1 MTLCRSFLLASCL
14 LWCAWA
20 QAFEADVHF
29 GLTKWLALK
38 AGFAEAQADAI
49 AAGNQRSDSGVM
61 DSVQLV
67 LEYACLESHADA
79 ARVAQGYHF
88 ASPAKLPAP
97 AAQRSVVAGNAT
109 ARKPAEDVLV
119 AAAQGKAGFLLLKLG
134 QALHL
139 LQDSWSYQGVPD
151 TPVFAGTGIEC
162 NSALAWAA
170 PAARGGWNSHKA
182 HLAREWPADMEAMA
196 SATYR
201 VLSAYPTVGAPRGT
215 AADWNTLRPS
225 LDGFVRATTKA
236 DKARWFQR
244 QGITDTTFLLGIS
257 LPDGPGFAQGEWAG
271 RRFPP
276 LKSAASP
283 QYGVAA
289 DTKAFFEGFFPLW
302 LGPTKGLERLRPL
315 VDAQQQPDLLARLR
329 LWRLR
334 DHGAVADLAHAA
346 APLTPTQLRT
356 LERLGN
362 KPNATVQ
369 LEGSALAAAF
379 YPLLQQGPGVS
390 PLLPYV
396 MHALPASSTGGN
408 ARAIAVVKLRHLPY
422 DELGLIAEKQP
433 GGWRLVRLIAAVNH

>member
-1 MTLCRSFLLASCL
+1 MKLRRFFLLASCL
-14 LWCAWA
+14 LGCASA

-38 AGFAEAQADAI
+38 AGFAEAQAEAI

-97 AAQRSVVAGNAT
+97 PAQRAVVAGDAT
-109 ARKPAEDVLV
+109 ARKPAEEVLA

-139 LQDSWSYQGVPD
+139 LQDSWAYQGVPD
-151 TPVFAGTGIEC
+151 TPVFAGTGIQC

-182 HLAREWPADMEAMA
+182 NLAREWPADIAAMA
-196 SATYR
+196 EASYR
-201 VLSAYPTVGAPRGT
+201 VLTAYPTAGVPRNA
-215 AADWNTLRPS
+215 AADWAVLRPS
-225 LDGFVRATTKA
+225 LDGFVRASTKA
-236 DKARWFQR
+236 EKARWFQR
-244 QGITDTTFLLGIS
+244 QGITDTTFLQGIS
-257 LPDGPGFAQGEWAG
+257 LPDGPNFASGEWAG

-276 LKSAASP
+276 LKTAASP
-283 QYGVAA
+283 QYNVAA
-289 DTKAFFEGFFPLW
+289 DTKAFFDSFFPLW
-302 LGPTKGLERLRPL
+302 LGPAKGLERLRAV
-315 VDAQQQPDLLARLR
+315 VDVQQQPDLLARLR

-334 DHGAVADLAHAA
+334 DHGAVAELAHAA
-346 APLTPTQLRT
+346 APFTPAQLRT
-356 LERLGN
+356 LERLDG
-362 KPNATVQ
+362 KPHATVQ
-369 LEGSALAAAF
+369 LEGSALAGAF

-396 MHALPASSTGGN
+396 LHTLPPSDTGK

-422 DELGLIAEKQP
+422 DELGLVAEKQQ
-433 GGWRLVRLIAAVNH
+433 GGWRLVRLIA

>member
-1 MTLCRSFLLASCL
+1 MNLRFLLVPAVLIFLSL
-14 LWCAWA
+14 PA

-38 AGFAEAQADAI
+38 AGFAEAQAEAI
-49 AAGNQRSDSGVM
+49 AAGNQRNDSGVM
-61 DSVQLV
+61 DSVELV

-97 AAQRSVVAGNAT
+97 AAQRAVVAGDAT
-109 ARKPAEDVLV
+109 ARKPAEEVLA

-139 LQDSWSYQGVPD
+139 LQDSWAYQGVPD
-151 TPVFAGTGIEC
+151 TPVFAATPIQC
-162 NSALAWAA
+162 NPALAWAA

-182 HLAREWPADMEAMA
+182 DLAREWPADIEAMA
-196 SATYR
+196 AATYR
-201 VLSAYPTVGAPRGT
+201 VLTAYPTAGAPRGA
-215 AADWNTLRPS
+215 AADWGTLRAS
-225 LDGFVRATTKA
+225 LDGFIRAPTKA

-244 QGITDTTFLLGIS
+244 QGVADTAFLQGIS
-257 LPDGPGFAQGEWAG
+257 LPDGPAFVPALWNG

-276 LKSAASP
+276 LKNTTSP

-289 DTKAFFEGFFPLW
+289 DTKAFFDSVFPIW
-302 LGPTKGLERLRPL
+302 LSPTKGLERLRAL
-315 VDAQQQPDLLARLR
+315 IDAQQQPDLLARLR

-334 DHGAVADLAHAA
+334 DHGAAAELAHAP
-346 APLTPTQLRT
+346 APLTPPQLRA
-356 LERLGN
+356 LERLSG

-369 LEGSALAAAF
+369 LEGDTLTAAF

-396 MHALPASSTGGN
+396 IHTLPVSSTGN
-408 ARAIAVVKLRHLPY
+408 ARAIAVLKLRHAPY
-422 DELGLIAEKQP
+422 DELGLVAEKQQ
-433 GGWRLVRLIAAVNH
+433 GSWRLVRLISAVNH